1 MASGPSPDPG
11 VTAQPSHL
19 VATASG
25 SGVIL
30 TWIGPPGATPV
41 RYAISGGTA
50 PGTST
55 LPVIVTADASS
66 RYLIPTVPPGSYYFT
81 VVAILADGLSA
92 RRAKPLSWPAVLN
105 PPAARQVALLPSS
118 RGGTSPPPGHPRQE
132 SWRCMTSKSAARP
145 ARQKAVL
152 TTTETSVTYRAGAGR
167 CYLRVREV
175 RGATVSAPSNEVSV
189 WAATACAAAPLIP
202 VLLPVSTLNDETT
215 FSWLSAAGPS
225 AARYVWTWRAL
236 PVPCR

>member
-92 RRAKPLSWPAVLN
+92 PSGEAAVVASGSQSASGPPSGAVAVIEGGYITATWTPASGV
-105 PPAARQVALLPSS
+105 VALYDVEIG
-118 RGGTSPPPGHPRQE
+118 RAPGQAE
-132 SWRCMTSKSAARP
+132 
-145 ARQKAVL
+145 AVL
-152 TTTETSVTYRAGAGR
+152 TTTETSVTYRAGAG
-167 CYLRVREV
+167 EV
-175 RGATVSAPSNEVSV
+175 LSPRPRGAGGDSECAIERGLSV
-189 WAATACAAAPLIP
+189 GSDCLRRRATHSCL
-202 VLLPVSTLNDETT
+202 
-215 FSWLSAAGPS
+215 AAGVN
-225 AARYVWTWRAL
+225 AQ
-236 PVPCR
+236 